1 MRLILAAALAIAA
14 PAAAQDGPAGA
25 VEEEIVVTGQAV
37 EEQVRGLVEAFTRV
51 PGKRQLSRFDS
62 SVCPAGVG
70 LDAAAAGA
78 VSYRMR
84 QVARKAKIRTGKETC
99 IPNVLVMITQ
109 DKKVLLE
116 VLRRKYPQYLGE
128 MSKGEVRR
136 LADASGP
143 AAAWQVEGPPL
154 ILSALR
160 SSRITGATQRQW
172 IGAVVIVEKDAL
184 IGLSTTQLAD
194 YAAMR
199 AFAAADPAN
208 LLPSAPASILS
219 LFTATAAGAVPRT
232 LTKWDRAFLKGF
244 YAFPAGLYA
253 APQRSA
259 IRKEM
264 QKELQSTSEEESPGA
279 PGTPPA

>member
-1 MRLILAAALAIAA
+1 MRLILAAVLPLVA
-14 PAAAQDGPAGA
+14 PAAAQNGSSGP
-25 VEEEIVVTGQAV
+25 VEEEIVVTGQPV
-37 EEQVRGLVEAFTRV
+37 EEQIRSFVDALTQV
-51 PGKRQLSRFDS
+51 PGKRQLSRFES
-62 SVCPAGVG
+62 SVCPAPVG
-70 LDAAAAGA
+70 LDPAAAGA

-84 QVARKAKIRTGKETC
+84 QVAKKAKMRVGKETC
-99 IPNVLVMITQ
+99 VPNVLVMITQ

-128 MSKGEVRR
+128 MTKGEVRR
-136 LADASGP
+136 LAGTSGP
-143 AAAWQVEGPPL
+143 ATAWQVEGPPL
-154 ILSALR
+154 LSSTRRA
-160 SSRITGATQRQW
+160 SRITPATQRQW
-172 IGAVVIVEKDAL
+172 MGAVVIVEKDAL

-208 LLPSAPASILS
+208 LLPPAQKTILT
-219 LFTATAAGAVPRT
+219 LFAANAAGKVPRT

-244 YAFPAGLYA
+244 YASPSGLYA

-264 QKELQSTSEEESPGA
+264 QNELQVTGQESER
-279 PGTPPA
+279 